1 MREAVVGLPHIGEGT
16 IFPYP
21 SFAKLPLFVWPCNY
35 SLKYF
40 KKNLRTYCSLPET
53 KYILIVPLDFH
64 FLMPWNEIPARMK
77 AHKAFAPVE
86 HPSVSPI
93 EVLHVILAVL
103 TTLASML
110 HEITVKLY
118 AVTIV
123 KVNHKRNIKES
134 CGCETAGMPS
144 FRLSK
149 YRRASAHCTSV
160 RP

>member
-1 MREAVVGLPHIGEGT
+1 
-16 IFPYP
+16 
-21 SFAKLPLFVWPCNY
+21 
-35 SLKYF
+35 
-40 KKNLRTYCSLPET
+40 
-53 KYILIVPLDFH
+53 
-64 FLMPWNEIPARMK
+64 MK
-77 AHKAFAPVE
+77 AHKAFAPVK

-144 FRLSK
+144 FPTVKVSACLSALHIGTTLK
-149 YRRASAHCTSV
+149 NK
-160 RP
+160 